1 LIGSLLQERVS
12 YFAIKMLLLQRASIT
27 EQNMRVNI
35 LETVDLAKPEE
46 LIVTLI
52 INEVILNSV

>member
-1 LIGSLLQERVS
+1 
-12 YFAIKMLLLQRASIT
+12 
-27 EQNMRVNI
+27 MRVNI